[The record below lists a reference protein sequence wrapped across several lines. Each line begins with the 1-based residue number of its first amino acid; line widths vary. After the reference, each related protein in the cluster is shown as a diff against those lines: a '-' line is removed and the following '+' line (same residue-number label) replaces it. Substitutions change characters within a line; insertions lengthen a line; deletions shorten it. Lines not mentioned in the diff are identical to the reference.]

1 MIMKKTERKVVMQG
15 FRGSYHEI
23 AARRYFGA
31 DVEVVPCLNFD
42 EMFKMM
48 EMDRTLS
55 GIVAIENTVSGSILP
70 NYTLIKDSGTF
81 VSGECKLRISM
92 NLLAYPGQSID
103 DILEVRSHPLALL
116 QCKDFFNNYPTISL
130 IDSVD
135 TALSAKEIS
144 ETGLLGSGVVASKL
158 AAELYGLEML
168 AEGIESNTRNFTRF
182 LILEPK
188 GDNSKREHKFM
199 DGINKASIVFK
210 LPHRKGTLVE
220 LLSGFSENGCSLTT
234 IQSNPIIG
242 VEWEYLFFA
251 DMLFDNY
258 ERYQKAIEKA
268 STLCREFGIIGEYK
282 EGKVFMD

>member
-1 MIMKKTERKVVMQG
+1 MQG

-31 DVEVVPCLNFD
+31 DVDVVPCLTFE

-48 EMDRTLS
+48 EMDSSLS
-55 GIVAIENTVSGSILP
+55 GIIAIENTLSGSILP

-92 NLLAYPGQSID
+92 NLLAFPGQVID

-116 QCKDFFNNYPTISL
+116 QCKDFFNNHPSVRL

-158 AAELYGLEML
+158 AAELYGLQIL
-168 AEGIESNTRNFTRF
+168 AEEIESNKRNFTRF

-188 GDNSKREHKFM
+188 GEIGRRGHLVT

-210 LPHRKGTLVE
+210 LPHRKGSLVA
-220 LLSGFSENGCSLTT
+220 LLSAFSENGCSLTT

-242 VEWEYLFFA
+242 HEWEYLFYA
-251 DMLFDNY
+251 DMLFENY
-258 ERYQKAIEKA
+258 KQYLTAIEQA
-268 STLCREFGIIGEYK
+268 SVLCSELGIIGEYK
-282 EGKVFMD
+282 EGKVFLD

>member
-1 MIMKKTERKVVMQG
+1 MQG

-31 DVEVVPCLNFD
+31 EVDVVPCLTFD

-48 EMDRTLS
+48 EIDRSLS

-70 NYTLIKDSGTF
+70 NYTLIRDSGTF

-92 NLLAYPGQSID
+92 NLLAFPGQVID

-116 QCKDFFNNYPTISL
+116 QCKDFFNNYPSISL
-130 IDSVD
+130 IDSPD

-158 AAELYGLEML
+158 AAELYGLTIM
-168 AEGIESNTRNFTRF
+168 AEGIESNKRNYTRF

-188 GDNSKREHKFM
+188 GDVNKMKVADIE
-199 DGINKASIVFK
+199 GINKASIVFK

-220 LLSGFSENGCSLTT
+220 LLSVFSDLGCSLTT

-242 VEWEYLFFA
+242 IEWEYLFYA
-251 DMLFDNY
+251 DMVFDSY
-258 ERYQKAIEKA
+258 EQFKKAIEKA
-268 STLCREFGIIGEYK
+268 SPLCSELGIIGEYK
-282 EGKVFMD
+282 EGKVYMD